1 MQNKPSPIWAQQI
14 EYIKKKSANI
24 LNSQGKEFTQRSFAS
39 FLDVSYGKVQAW
51 ERGQRP
57 HADDLEKMSRILNLS
72 PEWLLMGEG
81 EPERM
86 GIRRLGANAPTDPA
100 CVVGPGGEGPVG
112 RVVEVHSASGAGPA
126 VERWE
131 PEPIAR
137 VCIPLTYYRESV
149 LIVQVEGSSME
160 PDIRKG
166 AFVGLDTA
174 QTRIIA
180 GESYGVRVPYEG
192 LTIKRVFVDPGGPS
206 LVLKSVNPSHPD
218 VRLPFDGRDDLIVGR
233 AVWVMQKL

>member
-1 MQNKPSPIWAQQI
+1 M
-14 EYIKKKSANI
+14 
-24 LNSQGKEFTQRSFAS
+24 NSQGKEFTQRSFAS